1 MFVLTI
7 ILEKKIK
14 GTRLKFSL
22 KEVRQSYKIQR
33 VELTSK
39 LKSAAKNKTGATLR
53 ITKENF
59 QDKELP
65 HELFLTTRQ
74 KTKIR
79 NVFANEKLGKAKL
92 SKTIQLGKFLSVMLD
107 KYSGPL
113 MKVAVRIG
121 KMF

>member
-1 MFVLTI
+1 M
-7 ILEKKIK
+7 
-14 GTRLKFSL
+14 
-22 KEVRQSYKIQR
+22 
-33 VELTSK
+33 
-39 LKSAAKNKTGATLR
+39 
-53 ITKENF
+53 
-59 QDKELP
+59 P